1 MADTTKKLDY
11 MFGISSEMPRIIEI
25 ELTKLRPNPD
35 QPRKRF
41 DEETIK
47 ELADSIGQHGLIQ
60 PISVVP
66 DQDGGDGFV
75 IVAGERRYRAHQHLG
90 KPTIIAIITKGK
102 SDEIALIENI
112 QREDLSPMDQA
123 EGLASL
129 MERHEYKQEELAK
142 VVGKPRS
149 TVAELLSLNTLP
161 EKIKYE
167 CRTFDVPKSY
177 LVQIVRSKP
186 EEQLQFWEA
195 YKKGEVKTVREAKK
209 RKAGEEATRTEPQP
223 KKPKKVFETGHKA
236 SVIVQSETLR
246 LTRPQIISALREALD
261 QAGGKAE
268 KQSEKTAQ

>member
-90 KPTIIAIITKGK
+90 KPTIVAIITKGK

-149 TVAELLSLNTLP
+149 TIAELLSLNTLP
-161 EKIKYE
+161 EDIKYE
-167 CRTFDVPKSY
+167 CRTFDVSKSY

-186 EEQLQFWEA
+186 EEQHQFWEA

-209 RKAGEEATRTEPQP
+209 RKAGEEITATQP
-223 KKPKKVFETGHKA
+223 KKPKQTFSTSQKA
-236 SVIVQSETLR
+236 TVIVQSETLR
-246 LTRPQIISALREALD
+246 LTRAQIASALREALD
-261 QAGGKAE
+261 QAE
-268 KQSEKTAQ
+268 KPTKKPTQ

>member
-1 MADTTKKLDY
+1 MTDAKQKLDFNLY
-11 MFGISSEMPRIIEI
+11 GLSPEMPRIIEI

-47 ELADSIGQHGLIQ
+47 ELADSIEQHGLIQ

-66 DQDGGDGFV
+66 DPDGGDGYV

-90 KPTIIAIITKGK
+90 RPTITAIITKGR

-149 TVAELLSLNTLP
+149 TVTELLSLNTLP
-161 EKIKYE
+161 EDIKQE

-186 EEQLQFWEA
+186 EERHQFWEA

-209 RKAGEEATRTEPQP
+209 RKAGEDVTTTQP
-223 KKPKKVFETGHKA
+223 PPKAKRVFKTAHKA
-236 SVIVQSETLR
+236 TVIVQGETAR
-246 LTRPQIISALREALD
+246 LTRAQITSALREAMD
-261 QAGGKAE
+261 QAEKPGKPT
-268 KQSEKTAQ
+268 Q

>member
-1 MADTTKKLDY
+1 

-90 KPTIIAIITKGK
+90 KPTIVAIITKGK

-149 TVAELLSLNTLP
+149 TVAEL
-161 EKIKYE
+161 
-167 CRTFDVPKSY
+167 
-177 LVQIVRSKP
+177 
-186 EEQLQFWEA
+186 
-195 YKKGEVKTVREAKK
+195 
-209 RKAGEEATRTEPQP
+209 RKAGEEITSWTCAR
-223 KKPKKVFETGHKA
+223 VA
-236 SVIVQSETLR
+236 I
-246 LTRPQIISALREALD
+246 
-261 QAGGKAE
+261 
-268 KQSEKTAQ
+268 

>member
-47 ELADSIGQHGLIQ
+47 ELADSIQQHGLIQ

-112 QREDLSPMDQA
+112 QREDLSPLDQA

-149 TVAELLSLNTLP
+149 TVTELLSLNTLP
-161 EKIKYE
+161 DDIKYE

-186 EEQLQFWEA
+186 EERHQFWEA

-209 RKAGEEATRTEPQP
+209 RKAGEEITATQP
-223 KKPKKVFETGHKA
+223 KKPKQTFSTSQKA
-236 SVIVQSETLR
+236 TVIVQSETLR
-246 LTRPQIISALREALD
+246 LTRAQITSALREALD
-261 QAGGKAE
+261 QAE
-268 KQSEKTAQ
+268 KPTKKTTP

>member
-25 ELTKLRPNPD
+25 ELTKLKPNPD

-47 ELADSIGQHGLIQ
+47 ELASSIEQHGLIQ

-66 DQDGGDGFV
+66 DPEGGDGFV
-75 IVAGERRYRAHQHLG
+75 IVAGERRYRAHQHLR
-90 KPTIIAIITKGK
+90 KPTIVAIITKGN

-123 EGLASL
+123 EGLASM
-129 MERHEYKQEELAK
+129 MEKHGYKQEDLAR
-142 VVGKPRS
+142 VVGKSRP
-149 TVAELLSLNTLP
+149 TVTELLSLNSLP
-161 EKIKYE
+161 EDIKYE

-177 LVQIVRSKP
+177 LVQIVRATP
-186 EEQLQFWEA
+186 EQRHQFWEA

-209 RKAGEEATRTEPQP
+209 RKAGEEVAQPQP
-223 KKPKKVFETGHKA
+223 KKAKRVFETAQKA
-236 SVIVQSETLR
+236 TVIVQSQTLR
-246 LTRPQIISALREALD
+246 LTRPQIIAALQEALD
-261 QAGGKAE
+261 QAGGKRE
-268 KQSEKTAQ
+268 RQSGKAAQ

>member
-1 MADTTKKLDY
+1 MADTTKKLDF
-11 MFGISSEMPRIIEI
+11 MFGISEEMPRIIEI

-66 DQDGGDGFV
+66 DPDGGDGYV

-90 KPTIIAIITKGK
+90 KTTIIAIITKGR

-129 MERHEYKQEELAK
+129 MERHEYKQEELAR

-149 TVAELLSLNTLP
+149 TVTELLSLNTLP
-161 EKIKYE
+161 EDIKQE

-186 EEQLQFWEA
+186 EERHQFWEA

-209 RKAGEEATRTEPQP
+209 RKAGEDLTTTPPP
-223 KKPKKVFETGHKA
+223 KAKRVFKTAHKA
-236 SVIVQSETLR
+236 TVIVQGETAR
-246 LTRPQIISALREALD
+246 LTRAQITSALQEAMD
-261 QAGGKAE
+261 QAEKPGKTT
-268 KQSEKTAQ
+268 Q

>member
-11 MFGISSEMPRIIEI
+11 MFGISEEMPRIIEI

-66 DQDGGDGFV
+66 DPNGGDGFV

-102 SDEIALIENI
+102 SDEITLIENI

-129 MERHEYKQEELAK
+129 MEQHEYKQEELAK

-149 TVAELLSLNTLP
+149 TVTELLSLNTLP
-161 EKIKYE
+161 EDIKYE

-186 EEQLQFWEA
+186 EERHQFWEA

-209 RKAGEEATRTEPQP
+209 RKAGEEVTRTEPQP
-223 KKPKKVFETGHKA
+223 KKAKRVFETTQKA
-236 SVIVQSETLR
+236 TVIVQGQTLQ
-246 LTRPQIISALREALD
+246 LTRAQITSALREALD

-268 KQSEKTAQ
+268 KPGKPTQ

>member
-1 MADTTKKLDY
+1 MTDGTKKLDFV
-11 MFGISSEMPRIIEI
+11 FGISPEMPRIIEI

-66 DQDGGDGFV
+66 DPDGGDAFV

-129 MERHEYKQEELAK
+129 MEKHGYNQEDLAK
-142 VVGKPRS
+142 VVGKSRP
-149 TVAELLSLNTLP
+149 TVTELLSLNTLP
-161 EKIKYE
+161 EDIKQE

-177 LVQIVRSKP
+177 LVQIVRAAP
-186 EEQLQFWEA
+186 EERPRFWEA

-209 RKAGEEATRTEPQP
+209 RKVGEDITQPPP
-223 KKPKKVFETGHKA
+223 KKPKQTFKTTQKA
-236 SVIVQSETLR
+236 TVIVQGETLR
-246 LTRPQIISALREALD
+246 LTRAQITSALREALD
-261 QAGGKAE
+261 QAE
-268 KQSEKTAQ
+268 KPAKKPAQ